1 MSDTIRVPYTE
12 LFQRAARI
20 REQAD
25 AVRREIQT
33 LAQTVESIEWIGG
46 RAQRFFTMWSD
57 ARPEME
63 RWAAALDGFADEL
76 EAQARRMQA
85 ADEAF

>member
-1 MSDTIRVPYTE
+1 MTDTIRVPYTE
-12 LFQRAARI
+12 LLQRAARI

-25 AVRREIQT
+25 AVRREITT
-33 LAQTVESIEWIGG
+33 LGQTVDGIEWIGS
-46 RAQRFFTMWSD
+46 RAARFFGMWAE

-85 ADEAF
+85 ADDAF

>member
-1 MSDTIRVPYTE
+1 MADTIKVPYTE

-25 AVRREIQT
+25 SVRHEIDSLT
-33 LAQTVESIEWIGG
+33 QTVESIEWIGS
-46 RAQRFFTMWSD
+46 RASRFFSMWSQSKPD
-57 ARPEME
+57 ME
-63 RWAAALDGFADEL
+63 RWAATLNNLADEL

-85 ADEAF
+85 ADEAL

>member
-33 LAQTVESIEWIGG
+33 LSHTVESIDWIGS
-46 RAQRFFTMWSD
+46 RASRFFGMWAE

-63 RWAAALDGFADEL
+63 RWAASLDGFADEL

-85 ADEAF
+85 ADEGF

>member
-1 MSDTIRVPYTE
+1 MTDLITVPYSE
-12 LFQRAARI
+12 LLQRAARI

-25 AVRREIQT
+25 VVRREIQQ
-33 LAQTVESIEWIGG
+33 LAQTVESIEWIGA
-46 RAQRFFTMWSD
+46 RAGRFFSLWAD

-76 EAQARRMQA
+76 EAQARRMQV
-85 ADEAF
+85 ADET